1 MKVSSPPLTN
11 DEPSS
16 VAMQLSSPS
25 PKRLYAL
32 PGDMLESED
41 HKRALAVAAAA
52 AARRK
57 RRKVLVRR
65 SLQNRQ
71 VRKNRCY
78 IYFVL
83 FVHLG

>member
-1 MKVSSPPLTN
+1 
-11 DEPSS
+11 
-16 VAMQLSSPS
+16 MQLSSPS

-32 PGDMLESED
+32 PNDLESED

-71 VRKNRCY
+71 VRNNR
-78 IYFVL
+78 
-83 FVHLG
+83 